1 MLQIEKQLEELR
13 QWLHA
18 AQDHV
23 LSIYADVHPGKPEN
37 AGRAWRVRVKNAL
50 KELPEIRDRSG
61 RRDETLYDEVLRLL
75 ESERPE
81 ARTLALFAHRD
92 AEGRLRIQRLD
103 LQVELPVVDLAHG
116 RVEARYGAPY
126 DTPLW
131 FAADEYERAGI
142 LLLTGPRW
150 RFLEVFLGEVREGE
164 EVFPHVSPSDWKEL
178 EEAGA
183 RIAAELHTRSLRP
196 PGRFEKLSPRER
208 AAART
213 GAWLHRMYG
222 RLARLLEQTA
232 DRLAIERL
240 VLAGEHWQISHF
252 ETYLSRRI
260 QRRVA
265 ARTPL
270 WPEAHQ
276 APASAIWRHLEPV
289 LLEAERRGE
298 MALLEQ
304 VREQGGLWGADAV
317 LDALQ
322 LGKVRRWILPW
333 SLDLRVWRCLED
345 GFVAASRDT
354 ALLVCPDPREE
365 PLRDHVW
372 SLASQYGADPE
383 FVRGEAEQ
391 RLAREMGGMAA
402 LLRW

>member
-1 MLQIEKQLEELR
+1 MLNIEKQLEDLR
-13 QWLHA
+13 QWLESA
-18 AQDHV
+18 RDNV

-37 AGRAWRVRVKNAL
+37 AGRAWRLRIKNAL
-50 KELPEIRDRSG
+50 KELPEIRDRAG
-61 RRDETLYDEVLRLL
+61 RRDEPLYEEVLRLL

-81 ARTLALFAHRD
+81 ARTLAMFAHRD
-92 AEGRLRIQRLD
+92 SDGRLHIQRLD
-103 LQVELPVVDLAHG
+103 LQVELPVVDLARG
-116 RVEARYGAPY
+116 RVEARYGPPF

-131 FAADEYERAGI
+131 FAADEYQRAGI

-164 EVFPHVSPSDWKEL
+164 EVFPHISPADWKEL
-178 EEAGA
+178 EEASG
-183 RIAAELHTRSLRP
+183 RIADELHARSLRP
-196 PGRFEKLSPRER
+196 GGRFEKLSPKDR

-213 GAWLHRMYG
+213 GAWLHRMYAT
-222 RLARLLEQTA
+222 LARLLEHAA
-232 DRLAIERL
+232 DQLAIERL

-276 APASAIWRHLEPV
+276 APAGAIWRHLEPV

-298 MALLEQ
+298 VALLEQ
-304 VREQGGLWGADAV
+304 VQEQSGLWGADAV
-317 LDALQ
+317 LNALQ
-322 LGKVRRWILPW
+322 LGRVRLWILPW
-333 SLDLRVWRCLED
+333 SLDLRIWQCPED
-345 GFVAASRDT
+345 GFVAASRET
-354 ALLVCPDPREE
+354 AGALCGEPREE
-365 PLRDHVW
+365 ALRDHVW
-372 SLASQYGADPE
+372 SLAAQYGADLE

-391 RLAREMGGMAA
+391 RLIQEMGGMAA

>member
-1 MLQIEKQLEELR
+1 MLHIERQLEELR
-13 QWLHA
+13 QWLEA
-18 AQDHV
+18 AHDNV

-37 AGRAWRVRVKNAL
+37 AGRAWRLRIKNAL
-50 KELPEIRDRSG
+50 KELPEIRDRAG
-61 RRDETLYDEVLRLL
+61 RRDEPLYEEVLRLL

-92 AEGRLRIQRLD
+92 SDGRLHTQRLD
-103 LQVELPVVDLAHG
+103 LQVELPVVDLASG

-131 FAADEYERAGI
+131 FAADEYQRAGI

-164 EVFPHVSPSDWKEL
+164 EVFPHVSPGDWKEL
-178 EEAGA
+178 EAASG
-183 RIAAELHTRSLRP
+183 RIADELRARSLGP
-196 PGRFEKLSPRER
+196 AGRFEKLSPKER

-213 GAWLHRMYG
+213 GAWLHRMYAT
-222 RLARLLEQTA
+222 LARLLEQAA
-232 DRLAIERL
+232 DQLAIERL

-265 ARTPL
+265 ARTSL

-276 APASAIWRHLEPV
+276 ASAGAIWRHLEPV

-298 MALLEQ
+298 MALLEE
-304 VREQGGLWGADAV
+304 VKEQGGLWGADAV
-317 LDALQ
+317 LNALQ
-322 LGKVRRWILPW
+322 LGRVRLWILPW
-333 SLDLRVWRCLED
+333 SLDFRVWQCPED
-345 GFVAASRDT
+345 GFIAASREAASVLCT
-354 ALLVCPDPREE
+354 APREE

-372 SLASQYGADPE
+372 SLAAQYGADLE

-391 RLAREMGGMAA
+391 RLIREMGGMAA